1 MCKRDGRS
9 SASDE
14 SLAWKRE
21 IVVEVHH
28 IMVSDYQ
35 EIFLETLRQI
45 VRSLDSEIVYN
56 KICSLIFFDLMFSA
70 LPELCCSLIL
80 F

>member
-1 MCKRDGRS
+1 M
-9 SASDE
+9 E
-14 SLAWKRE
+14 ERE

-56 KICSLIFFDLMFSA
+56 KICSLIFFDLIMFSA